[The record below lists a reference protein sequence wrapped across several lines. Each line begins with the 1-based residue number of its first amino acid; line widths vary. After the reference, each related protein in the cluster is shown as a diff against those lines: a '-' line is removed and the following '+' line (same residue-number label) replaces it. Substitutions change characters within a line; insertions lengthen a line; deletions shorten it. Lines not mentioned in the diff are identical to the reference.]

1 MLSKDEF
8 DKGPWDF
15 NEDSDE
21 TSDSEF
27 DGMDDLVDDITDK
40 EIIDYDDDEFNT
52 IMEKNEISDDSTDE
66 NKIDSDENDVIVDEI
81 LDSGS
86 NSLLNEEDNY
96 TIEDTNEI
104 EIGIKKD
111 DN

>member
-27 DGMDDLVDDITDK
+27 DGMDDLVDDITDE

-66 NKIDSDENDVIVDEI
+66 NKIESDENDVIVDEI

>member
-21 TSDSEF
+21 TSDNEF
-27 DGMDDLVDDITDK
+27 DGMDDLVDDIKDE

-86 NSLLNEEDNY
+86 NSLLNEEENY

>member
-21 TSDSEF
+21 TSDNEF
-27 DGMDDLVDDITDK
+27 DGMDDLVDDITDE
-40 EIIDYDDDEFNT
+40 EIIDYDDDEFNK

-66 NKIDSDENDVIVDEI
+66 NKIDSDENDVIVDQI

-86 NSLLNEEDNY
+86 NSLLNEEENY